1 MNRGLLRDDRG
12 QTLVYVILFIAAF
25 SIMLPMVI
33 SFSTSGIIQGRALS
47 DLARDREVA
56 DAGAEYGLRRVKAG
70 LASDFA
76 APGPTVTSAPSV
88 NVNNSTASAQVTV
101 QRRDIAAIVIEQ
113 LAPVTPDSGVC
124 EGLYRVRATL
134 SDASTI
140 ELPYGVIWSAKT
152 GATPASGVD
161 QGGRFRPTTAVAH
174 TLTAQ
179 FANLRASFTVIP
191 ATPNWPSSCQ

>member
-1 MNRGLLRDDRG
+1 MSRSLLRDDRG

-47 DLARDREVA
+47 DLARDREAA

-76 APGPTVTSAPSV
+76 APNPATTSAPSV
-88 NVNNSTASAQVTV
+88 NVNGGTASAQVTV
-101 QRRDIAAIVIEQ
+101 QRRDIASIVIEP
-113 LAPVTPDSGVC
+113 LPAVSSSNGVC
-124 EGLYRVRATL
+124 EGLYRARATL
-134 SDASTI
+134 SDASTMD
-140 ELPYGVIWSAKT
+140 LAYGVIWSAKV
-152 GATPASGVD
+152 GVTPVSGVD
-161 QGGRFRPTTAVAH
+161 QGGRFRPATAVAH

-179 FANLRASFTVIP
+179 FANLRASILVP
-191 ATPNWPSSCQ
+191 ACTP